1 MTLPTYDGYFDP
13 WLDRAFPG
21 IEELAREMEVPRC
34 DWCDGTGRIYFG
46 AVDECARCDGTGLAL
61 ELGVAG

>member
-21 IEELAREMEVPRC
+21 IEELARSFDVPRC
-34 DWCDGTGRIYFG
+34 ECDGDL
-46 AVDECARCDGTGLAL
+46 ACELCDGYGVAL